1 MIMAMHDLINAICV
15 HKLDDMQVGLHVMLG
30 RTMLHTAACAPRACI
45 CKCNYCDMSQYMY
58 AQDMSHDNEHTRVC
72 TGSLMVKELNTW
84 PVIQQCFTV
93 RCTAKQAVP
102 L

>member
-45 CKCNYCDMSQYMY
+45 CKCNYCDMSQCIVY
-58 AQDMSHDNEHTRVC
+58 TC
-72 TGSLMVKELNTW
+72 THKTCLMTTSTLESAL
-84 PVIQQCFTV
+84 
-93 RCTAKQAVP
+93 AH
-102 L
+102 